1 MLEKIKSNRKI
12 IYIIRMTVILFLA
25 DVVCLVL
32 NYLGVEKENILMV
45 FMVGVLMISTCT
57 RGYEYGLIGA
67 AISVLTFNYLFTVP
81 VHTFAIMNPN
91 DMTLMVFF
99 VIASLISSSLAV
111 RFQKQL
117 IISKK
122 NEETATR
129 LYEMSEQFIN
139 VTGKENIIQLGIHC
153 IYEYTGFECVVEL
166 QDDTVISGTGN
177 EYTSKDYL
185 MFPIIGIVKQIGI
198 MKILNHN
205 QGLSVEQEL
214 IVKTAANQIGIAL
227 DRELI
232 YTQQEQI
239 KVEVEREHMKSSM
252 LRSISHDFRT
262 PLTGIMG
269 DCAILLDSER
279 VEDEVS
285 RQLIR
290 DVMEQSMWLMKMMEN
305 ILSMTK
311 IESGQTYIHKSP
323 EVVDDVINEA
333 SGHVIGLKDRRHY
346 RVSLPDEVIVA
357 EMDGK
362 MIAQVIIN
370 ILDNA
375 VKHTQEDGEITL
387 KVKYR
392 NLRVYFIIE
401 DDGEG
406 VPESLQDR
414 IFDEFVSTS
423 DKSTDQKRGI
433 GLGLAICKAVVT
445 AHGGEIWEEN
455 RENGGARFVFW
466 LPAKQ
471 AEEDGKE
478 KDINCG
484 R

>member
-1 MLEKIKSNRKI
+1 
-12 IYIIRMTVILFLA
+12 
-25 DVVCLVL
+25 
-32 NYLGVEKENILMV
+32 
-45 FMVGVLMISTCT
+45 
-57 RGYEYGLIGA
+57 
-67 AISVLTFNYLFTVP
+67 
-81 VHTFAIMNPN
+81 
-91 DMTLMVFF
+91 
-99 VIASLISSSLAV
+99 
-111 RFQKQL
+111 
-117 IISKK
+117 
-122 NEETATR
+122 
-129 LYEMSEQFIN
+129 
-139 VTGKENIIQLGIHC
+139 
-153 IYEYTGFECVVEL
+153 
-166 QDDTVISGTGN
+166 
-177 EYTSKDYL
+177 
-185 MFPIIGIVKQIGI
+185 
-198 MKILNHN
+198 
-205 QGLSVEQEL
+205 
-214 IVKTAANQIGIAL
+214 
-227 DRELI
+227 
-232 YTQQEQI
+232 
-239 KVEVEREHMKSSM
+239 
-252 LRSISHDFRT
+252 
-262 PLTGIMG
+262 MG
-269 DCAILLDSER
+269 DCAILLDSEH

-285 RQLIR
+285 RQLVR

-311 IESGQTYIHKSP
+311 IESGQTYIHKSS

-375 VKHTQEDGEITL
+375 VKHTQEGGEITL

-401 DDGEG
+401 DDGDG
-406 VPESLQDR
+406 VPETLQDR
-414 IFDEFVSTS
+414 IFDEFVSIS

-471 AEEDGKE
+471 AEKDGKE

>member
-1 MLEKIKSNRKI
+1 M
-12 IYIIRMTVILFLA
+12 ILALA
-25 DVVCLVL
+25 DIICLIL
-32 NYLGVEKENILMV
+32 NYFGVEKENILMV
-45 FMVGVLMISTCT
+45 FMVGVLIISTCT
-57 RGYEYGLIGA
+57 QGYEYGLIGA
-67 AISVLTFNYLFTVP
+67 AISVLTFNYLFTIP
-81 VHTFAIMNPN
+81 VHTFAITNPN
-91 DMTLMVFF
+91 DMTLMAFF
-99 VIASLISSSLAV
+99 VVAALISSSLAV

-122 NEETATR
+122 NEETAKR

-166 QDDTVISGTGN
+166 QDDTVVSGTGN

-185 MFPIIGIVKQIGI
+185 MFPIIGIVKQIGL

-269 DCAILLDSER
+269 DCALILDSDNMEMKACH
-279 VEDEVS
+279 
-285 RQLIR
+285 QLVR
-290 DVMEQSMWLMKMMEN
+290 DIMEQSVWLTKMMEN

-311 IESGQTYIHKSP
+311 IESGQPFLHKDA

-333 SGHVIGLKDRRHY
+333 TSHVIGLKDRRHY
-346 RVSLPDEVIVA
+346 QVSLPNEVIVA

-362 MIAQVIIN
+362 MIAQVLIN
-370 ILDNA
+370 LLDNA
-375 VKHTQEDGEITL
+375 MKHTEEGGVISL
-387 KVKYR
+387 KVKYGNR
-392 NLRVYFIIE
+392 RVYFIVE
-401 DDGEG
+401 DDGDGIPKE
-406 VPESLQDR
+406 LQDH
-414 IFDEFVSTS
+414 IFDEFVSGT
-423 DKSTDQKRGI
+423 DRSTDQKRGI
-433 GLGLAICKAVVT
+433 GLGLTICKAVVT
-445 AHGGEIWEEN
+445 AHGGEIWGENKEE
-455 RENGGARFVFW
+455 GGARFVFW

-471 AEEDGKE
+471 AE
-478 KDINCG
+478 
-484 R
+484 